1 MPDRAIRVAL
11 LLIFALGICGCAL
24 IHRGNR
30 QTVEVVTDPDAATL
44 VVNGKTYTTPAKV
57 LMSRKKS
64 YDVTLTK
71 EGYQG
76 IHFQLKPRWD
86 AGGAGAVAF
95 DAIVPG
101 GSVLFIVDTLAGAAR
116 EFNKIATIKL
126 PPATNP
132 STQPITL
139 YEHKGRLYNKAEYDQ
154 KVEEDKLFSSKKKKK
169 GKKSAATQPATT
181 QPTS

>member
-1 MPDRAIRVAL
+1 MSRRAIRIVL
-11 LLIFALGICGCAL
+11 LSIFVCTSGGCAL
-24 IHRGNR
+24 IHRGNH
-30 QTVEVVTDPDAATL
+30 QTVEVLTDPEAATL
-44 VVNGKTYTTPAKV
+44 VVNDKTYTTPAKV
-57 LMSRKKS
+57 LISRKKT

-71 EGYQG
+71 EGFQG
-76 IHFQLKPRWD
+76 IHFKLKPRWD

-101 GSVLFIVDTLAGAAR
+101 GSVLFIIDTLSGADR

-132 STQPITL
+132 TTQPITL

-154 KVEEDKLFSSKKKKK
+154 KVEEDKIFSSKKKKK
-169 GKKSAATQPATT
+169 DKKSSTT
-181 QPTS
+181 QAAP